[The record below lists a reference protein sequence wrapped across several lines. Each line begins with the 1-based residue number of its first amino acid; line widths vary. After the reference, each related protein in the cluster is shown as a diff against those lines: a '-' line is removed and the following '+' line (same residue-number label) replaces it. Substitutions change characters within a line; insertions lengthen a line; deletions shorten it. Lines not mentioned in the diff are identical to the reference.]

1 MKKLLVTFLFCYSA
15 FAIVYDTREGISVDT
30 INRIVRSK
38 NILSEKIKVNG
49 ESGKLTVDVSEL
61 PIDDILNSLSKILK
75 NFKHAKNSRS
85 VLINIPDKG
94 FVYRYYIMSAG
105 FEYKTVIFKIRVPD
119 AAFKED
125 PSKYWPKNL
134 PKPHG
139 KITQVIALKDK
150 AIWALYET
158 ESYADQAF

>member
-1 MKKLLVTFLFCYSA
+1 M
-15 FAIVYDTREGISVDT
+15 
-30 INRIVRSK
+30 
-38 NILSEKIKVNG
+38 
-49 ESGKLTVDVSEL
+49 
-61 PIDDILNSLSKILK
+61 
-75 NFKHAKNSRS
+75 
-85 VLINIPDKG
+85 INIPDKG

-158 ESYADQAF
+158 DSYADQAFTRYASSIGNSGFKLLSTDKKSGAVYFDPSSTHMLFFSTVEGKDKSHGAIFYRRIKKK